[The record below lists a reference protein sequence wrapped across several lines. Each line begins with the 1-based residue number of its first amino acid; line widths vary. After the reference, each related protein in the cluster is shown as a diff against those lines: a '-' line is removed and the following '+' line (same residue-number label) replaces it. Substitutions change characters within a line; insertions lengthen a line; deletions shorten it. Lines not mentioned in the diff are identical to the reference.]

1 MERVNQ
7 IRKEKGFEIRRFFFF
22 LLCLNKSKI
31 RCLPAAIFKGG
42 GGGGVQRGVESMK
55 KANCKMTRL
64 KKKKKKNRKKKK
76 KKEIKD
82 RN

>member
-31 RCLPAAIFKGG
+31 RCLRAAIFKGG
-42 GGGGVQRGVESMK
+42 ARGVENMK
-55 KANCKMTRL
+55 KANYKMTRL
-64 KKKKKKNRKKKK
+64 LKKKK
-76 KKEIKD
+76 
-82 RN
+82 